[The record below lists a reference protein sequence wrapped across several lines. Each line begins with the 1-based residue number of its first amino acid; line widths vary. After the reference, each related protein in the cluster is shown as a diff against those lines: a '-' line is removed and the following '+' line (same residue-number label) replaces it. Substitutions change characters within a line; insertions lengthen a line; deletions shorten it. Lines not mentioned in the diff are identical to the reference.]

1 MQKLGAVIQKKA
13 KSFINTVITFL
24 KNVIRPFIYNIV
36 GYLKKSPRVLAAIV
50 TVVMVVSLSVT
61 VVVATGAT
69 SAYAVVYK
77 GETIAVVKEHSVL
90 AEAEILAAKKLNN
103 PLCSAELIK
112 VNLNGTLV
120 SESNLVTASKLA
132 DVLIGHS
139 KNIVTAAVL
148 KINGDVV
155 AVGESIA
162 PVKSAINEFLDDYK
176 IQSGTDNVEF
186 LEEVTA
192 DKVFTVKSEVKNLPT
207 VEDYFEFDKD
217 NLSVQTLSTVTETEE
232 IPFETVEV
240 KDDSLAVGT
249 KKVETEGVKGSKEVT
264 YEVAMCNGK
273 EVSKTVVSTVVV
285 TEPVAEKVIVG
296 TKRVVAS
303 QSSSSYSMLWPL
315 KRVSGAYVSS
325 YMGDG
330 RGHKGMDI
338 VSAAGTPIYAADGG
352 TVTYSGWD
360 SSGYGYKIII
370 KHSSGYETL
379 YAHCSAIYVK
389 VGDTVGKGETI
400 GAVGRTGRAT
410 GNHLHF
416 EVRKN
421 GTILNPANF
430 IGRN

>member
-1 MQKLGAVIQKKA
+1 MQKFSAVIKKIA
-13 KSFINTVITFL
+13 KLSMNTVVTFF
-24 KNVIRPFIYNIV
+24 KNVIRPFIYNIL

-50 TVVMVVSLSVT
+50 TVATVISLSVT
-61 VVVATGAT
+61 VVVATGTT
-69 SAYAVVYK
+69 SAYAVVFG
-77 GETIAVVKEHSVL
+77 GETIAVVKERSVL

-103 PLCSAELIK
+103 PLCNAELIK
-112 VNLNGTLV
+112 VKLNGTLV
-120 SESNLVTASKLA
+120 SESNLVSASKLA
-132 DVLIGHS
+132 DVMINHS

-155 AVGESIA
+155 AIGKSVA
-162 PVKSAINEFLDDYK
+162 PVKSAINEFLNDYK
-176 IQSGTDNVEF
+176 IQSGTDDVEF

-192 DKVFTVKSEVKNLPT
+192 DKVFTVKSEVKDLPT
-207 VEDYFEFDKD
+207 VEDYLEFEKD

-232 IPFETVEV
+232 IPFETIEV
-240 KDDSLAVGT
+240 KDDSLTVGT
-249 KKVETEGVKGSKEVT
+249 KKVEVKGVKGVKEVA
-264 YEVAMCNGK
+264 YEVARCNGK
-273 EVSKTVVSTVVV
+273 EVSKIAVSTVVV
-285 TEPVAEKVIVG
+285 TEPISEKIIVG
-296 TKRVVAS
+296 TKRPVVT

-352 TVTYSGWD
+352 TVSYAGWD

-370 KHSSGYETL
+370 KHSNGYETL
-379 YAHCSAIYVK
+379 YAHCNAIYVK
-389 VGDTVGKGETI
+389 VGDTVGKGETV

>member
-1 MQKLGAVIQKKA
+1 MQKFSAVIKKIA
-13 KSFINTVITFL
+13 KLSMNTVVTFF
-24 KNVIRPFIYNIV
+24 KSVIRPFIYNIL

-50 TVVMVVSLSVT
+50 TVATVISLSVT
-61 VVVATGAT
+61 VVVATGTT
-69 SAYAVVYK
+69 SAYAVVFG
-77 GETIAVVKEHSVL
+77 GETIAVVKERSVL

-103 PLCSAELIK
+103 PLCNAELIK
-112 VNLNGTLV
+112 VKLNGTLV
-120 SESNLVTASKLA
+120 SESNLVSASKLA
-132 DVLIGHS
+132 DVMINHS

-155 AVGESIA
+155 AIGKSVA
-162 PVKSAINEFLDDYK
+162 PVKSAINEFLNDYK
-176 IQSGTDNVEF
+176 IQSGTDDVEF

-192 DKVFTVKSEVKNLPT
+192 DKVFTVKSEVKDLPT
-207 VEDYFEFDKD
+207 VEDYLEFERD
-217 NLSVQTLSTVTETEE
+217 NLSVQTISTVTETEE
-232 IPFETVEV
+232 IPFETIEV
-240 KDDSLAVGT
+240 KDDSLTVGT
-249 KKVETEGVKGSKEVT
+249 KKVEVKGVKGVKEVA
-264 YEVAMCNGK
+264 YEIARCNGK
-273 EVSKTVVSTVVV
+273 EVSKIAVSTVVV
-285 TEPVAEKVIVG
+285 TEPISEKIIVG
-296 TKRVVAS
+296 TKRPVVT

-338 VSAAGTPIYAADGG
+338 VSAAGTPIYAANGG
-352 TVTYSGWD
+352 TVSYAGWD

-370 KHSSGYETL
+370 KHSNGYETL
-379 YAHCSAIYVK
+379 YAHCKDIYVK
-389 VGDTVGKGETI
+389 VGDTVGKGETV

>member
-1 MQKLGAVIQKKA
+1 MQKFSAVIKKIA
-13 KSFINTVITFL
+13 KLSMNTVVTFF
-24 KNVIRPFIYNIV
+24 KNVIRPFIYNIL

-50 TVVMVVSLSVT
+50 TVATVISLSVT
-61 VVVATGAT
+61 VVVATGTT
-69 SAYAVVYK
+69 SAYAVVFG
-77 GETIAVVKEHSVL
+77 GETIAVVKERSVL

-103 PLCSAELIK
+103 PLCNAELIK
-112 VNLNGTLV
+112 VKLNGTLV
-120 SESNLVTASKLA
+120 SESNLISASKLA
-132 DVLIGHS
+132 DVMINHS

-155 AVGESIA
+155 AIGKSVA
-162 PVKSAINEFLDDYK
+162 PVKSAINEFLNDYK
-176 IQSGTDNVEF
+176 IQSGTDDVEF

-192 DKVFTVKSEVKNLPT
+192 DKVFTVKSEVKDLPT
-207 VEDYFEFDKD
+207 VEDYLEFEKD

-232 IPFETVEV
+232 IPFETIEV
-240 KDDSLAVGT
+240 KDDSLTVGT
-249 KKVETEGVKGSKEVT
+249 KKVEVKGVKGVKEVA
-264 YEVAMCNGK
+264 YEIARCNGK
-273 EVSKTVVSTVVV
+273 EVSKIAVSTVVV
-285 TEPVAEKVIVG
+285 TEPISEKIIVG
-296 TKRVVAS
+296 TKRPVVT

-338 VSAAGTPIYAADGG
+338 VSAAGTPIYAANGG
-352 TVTYSGWD
+352 TVSYAGWD

-370 KHSSGYETL
+370 KHSNGYETL
-379 YAHCSAIYVK
+379 YAHCNAIYVK
-389 VGDTVGKGETI
+389 VGDTVGKGETV

>member
-1 MQKLGAVIQKKA
+1 I
-13 KSFINTVITFL
+13 I
-24 KNVIRPFIYNIV
+24 
-36 GYLKKSPRVLAAIV
+36 
-50 TVVMVVSLSVT
+50 VVSVSVT

-77 GETIAVVKEHSVL
+77 GETIALVKEHSVL

-103 PLCSAELIK
+103 PLCTAELIK
-112 VNLNGTLV
+112 VNLNETLV
-120 SESNLVTASKLA
+120 SENNLVSASKLA
-132 DVLIGHS
+132 DVMINHS

-155 AVGESIA
+155 AIGKSVA
-162 PVKSAINEFLDDYK
+162 PVKSAINEFLNDYK
-176 IQSGTDNVEF
+176 IQSGTDDVEF

-192 DKVFTVKSEVKNLPT
+192 DKVFTVKSEVKDLPT
-207 VEDYFEFDKD
+207 VEDYLEFERD
-217 NLSVQTLSTVTETEE
+217 NLSVQTISTVTETEE
-232 IPFETVEV
+232 IPFETIEV
-240 KDDSLAVGT
+240 KDDSLTVGT
-249 KKVETEGVKGSKEVT
+249 KKVEVKGVKGVKEVA
-264 YEVAMCNGK
+264 YEIARCNGK
-273 EVSKTVVSTVVV
+273 EVSKIAVSTVVV
-285 TEPVAEKVIVG
+285 TEPISEKIIVG
-296 TKRVVAS
+296 TKRPVVT

-338 VSAAGTPIYAADGG
+338 VSAAGTPIYAANGG
-352 TVTYSGWD
+352 TVSYAGWD

-370 KHSSGYETL
+370 KHSNGYETL
-379 YAHCSAIYVK
+379 YAHCKDIYVK
-389 VGDTVGKGETI
+389 VGDTVGKGETV

>member
-1 MQKLGAVIQKKA
+1 MQKFSAVIKKIA
-13 KSFINTVITFL
+13 KLSMNTVVTFF
-24 KNVIRPFIYNIV
+24 KNVIRPFIYNIL

-50 TVVMVVSLSVT
+50 TVATVISLSVT
-61 VVVATGAT
+61 VVVATGTT
-69 SAYAVVYK
+69 SAYAVVFG
-77 GETIAVVKEHSVL
+77 GETIAVVKERSVL

-103 PLCSAELIK
+103 PLCNAELIK
-112 VNLNGTLV
+112 VKLNGTLV
-120 SESNLVTASKLA
+120 SESNLISASKLA
-132 DVLIGHS
+132 DVMINHS

-155 AVGESIA
+155 AIGKSVA
-162 PVKSAINEFLDDYK
+162 PVKSAINEFLNDYK
-176 IQSGTDNVEF
+176 IQSGTDDVEF

-192 DKVFTVKSEVKNLPT
+192 DKVFTVKSEVKDLPT
-207 VEDYFEFDKD
+207 VEDYLEFEKD

-232 IPFETVEV
+232 IPFETIEV
-240 KDDSLAVGT
+240 KDDSLTVGT
-249 KKVETEGVKGSKEVT
+249 KKVEVKGVKGVKEVA
-264 YEVAMCNGK
+264 YEVARCNGK
-273 EVSKTVVSTVVV
+273 EVSKIAVSTVVV
-285 TEPVAEKVIVG
+285 TDPISEKIIVG
-296 TKRVVAS
+296 TKRPVVT

-338 VSAAGTPIYAADGG
+338 VSAAGTPIYAANGG
-352 TVTYSGWD
+352 TVSYAGWD

-370 KHSSGYETL
+370 KHSNGYETL
-379 YAHCSAIYVK
+379 YAHCKDIYVK
-389 VGDTVGKGETI
+389 VGDTVGKGETV

>member
-1 MQKLGAVIQKKA
+1 MQKFSAVIKKIA
-13 KSFINTVITFL
+13 KLSMNTVVTFF
-24 KNVIRPFIYNIV
+24 KNVIRPFIYNIL

-50 TVVMVVSLSVT
+50 TVATVISLSVT
-61 VVVATGAT
+61 VVVATGTT
-69 SAYAVVYK
+69 SAYAVVFG
-77 GETIAVVKEHSVL
+77 GETIAVVKERSVL

-103 PLCSAELIK
+103 PLCNAELIK
-112 VNLNGTLV
+112 VKLNGTLV
-120 SESNLVTASKLA
+120 SESNLVSASKLA
-132 DVLIGHS
+132 DVMINHS

-155 AVGESIA
+155 AIGKSVA
-162 PVKSAINEFLDDYK
+162 PVKSAINEFLNDYK
-176 IQSGTDNVEF
+176 IQSGTDDVEF

-192 DKVFTVKSEVKNLPT
+192 DKVFTVKSEVKDLPT
-207 VEDYFEFDKD
+207 VEDYLEFEKD

-232 IPFETVEV
+232 IPFETIEV
-240 KDDSLAVGT
+240 KDDSLTVGT
-249 KKVETEGVKGSKEVT
+249 KKVEVKGVKGVKEVA
-264 YEVAMCNGK
+264 YEVARCNGK
-273 EVSKTVVSTVVV
+273 EVSKIAVSTVVV
-285 TEPVAEKVIVG
+285 TEPISEKIIVG
-296 TKRVVAS
+296 TKRPVVT

-338 VSAAGTPIYAADGG
+338 VASAGTPIYAADGG
-352 TVTYSGWD
+352 TVSYAGWD
-360 SSGYGYKIII
+360 SSGYGYKIVI
-370 KHSSGYETL
+370 KHSNGYETL
-379 YAHCSAIYVK
+379 YAHCNAIYVK
-389 VGDTVGKGETI
+389 VGDTVGKGETV

>member
-1 MQKLGAVIQKKA
+1 MQKFSTVIRKQA
-13 KSFINTVITFL
+13 KFFKNTVTTFF
-24 KNVIRPFIYNIV
+24 KNVIRPFNIL
-36 GYLKKSPRVLAAIV
+36 GYLKKSPRVLAAII
-50 TVVMVVSLSVT
+50 TVVIVISVSVT

-103 PLCSAELIK
+103 PLCNAELIK
-112 VNLNGTLV
+112 VNLNETLV
-120 SESNLVTASKLA
+120 SENNLISAAKLA
-132 DVLIGHS
+132 DVMINHS
-139 KNIVTAAVL
+139 ENIVTAAVL
-148 KINGDVV
+148 KVNGSAV
-155 AVGESIA
+155 AVGKSVA
-162 PVKSAINEFLDDYK
+162 PVKTAISEFLNDYK
-176 IQSGTDNVEF
+176 NQSGTDNVEF

-192 DKVFTVKSEVKNLPT
+192 DKVFTLKSEVKNLPT

-217 NLSVQTLSTVTETEE
+217 NLSVQTLSTVTKIEE

-240 KDDSLAVGT
+240 KDDSLTVGT
-249 KKVETEGVKGSKEVT
+249 KKVEVKGVKGSKEVT
-264 YEVAMCNGK
+264 YEVAKCNGK
-273 EVSKTVVSTVVV
+273 EVSKTAISTVVV
-285 TEPVAEKVIVG
+285 TEPISEKVIVG
-296 TKRVVAS
+296 TKRPVVS
-303 QSSSSYSMLWPL
+303 QSSSSYSMLWPV
-315 KRVSGAYVSS
+315 KRVSGSYVSS

-338 VSAAGTPIYAADGG
+338 VASAGTPIYAADGG
-352 TVTYSGWD
+352 TVTYAGWD
-360 SSGYGYKIII
+360 GSGYGYKIII

-379 YAHCSAIYVK
+379 YAHCNAIYVK
-389 VGDTVGKGETI
+389 VGDTVGKGETV